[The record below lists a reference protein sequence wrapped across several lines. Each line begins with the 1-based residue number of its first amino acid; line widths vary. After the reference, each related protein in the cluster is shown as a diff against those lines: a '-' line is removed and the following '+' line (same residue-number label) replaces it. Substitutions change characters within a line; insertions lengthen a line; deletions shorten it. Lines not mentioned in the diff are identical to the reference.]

1 MLGMAKRHL
10 DLRGAK
16 GPKLELDFLRLVV
29 AVRDL
34 RSAGNEAQG
43 YLLVL
48 TNDIGGRVA
57 TWVSKYRAGD
67 AVQILRSELSTDRL
81 AQIRREVESNIQG
94 MAAKFLG
101 KDVAGRS
108 DASFGAGLLETELRE
123 VIGKREHGVVQVCD
137 PALLP
142 FGIRWDLYG
151 TRAAQ
156 SAVSAGV
163 VGR

>member
-1 MLGMAKRHL
+1 MAKRHL

-16 GPKLELDFLRLVV
+16 GPKLGLDFLRLVM

-48 TNDIGGRVA
+48 TNDIAGRVA

-67 AVQILRSELSTDRL
+67 AVQILRSELLTDHV
-81 AQIRREVESNIQG
+81 AQIRQEVESNIQG
-94 MAAKFLG
+94 MVAKFRG
-101 KDVAGRS
+101 EDVGGRS

-123 VIGKREHGVVQVCD
+123 AIGRHEHGVVQVCD
-137 PALLP
+137 PPLLP
-142 FGIRWDLYG
+142 FGIR
-151 TRAAQ
+151 
-156 SAVSAGV
+156 
-163 VGR
+163 